1 MEGKKRRVLC
11 QDCRAVSEV
20 YGQLLMISIVVIAFS
35 GIALTV
41 FSDGGAEKPEHTPH
55 TDLQE
60 NVDTGTNKIQI
71 VHSGGEAI
79 DRSAIKII
87 LSIKIPGE
95 SELRH
100 LEFSESKLDFRNP
113 DGTESYS
120 DDSVFA
126 LGDCIIID
134 TTDPDNRN
142 KEDDLD
148 DGLDINS
155 SYAIDMFFVD
165 TPSQQVIQRVT
176 LQCGNEGKEENSG
189 TNGRY
194 WITPYP
200 DGTPTDT
207 SGGWISTEAVNEIG
221 DGIFTVY
228 YPPSKN
234 NDDPNSTAQVFD
246 FNINT
251 TKEGVSAPI
260 HKVILKIV
268 YSVNDGSYKHL
279 ALDIS
284 VAEPENWIR
293 VDSDMTAYKHDFDA
307 YEIDITPY
315 VKTIADLEKFKAR
328 VVIVTQASENAKKKA
343 WIDFLGIHVE

>member
-1 MEGKKRRVLC
+1 MEGKKLRVLC

-20 YGQLLMISIVVIAFS
+20 YGQLLMISMVVIAFS

-60 NVDTGTNKIQI
+60 TINTTNNTLQI
-71 VHSGGEAI
+71 IHSGGEPI
-79 DRSAIKII
+79 DLSAIKII
-87 LSIKIPGE
+87 LIIGGKQQPDVYEQNSFTIKKLE
-95 SELRH
+95 DSEPKNI
-100 LEFSESKLDFRNP
+100 FM
-113 DGTESYS
+113 
-120 DDSVFA
+120 
-126 LGDCIIID
+126 LGDCIEIKDKNITGD
-134 TTDPDNRN
+134 VD
-142 KEDDLD
+142 
-148 DGLDINS
+148 
-155 SYAIDMFFVD
+155 IDMFFVD

-315 VKTIADLEKFKAR
+315 VKTITDLEKFKAR